1 MVAKVCRIEIDTEF
15 AQILPT
21 NEYEKKVLEENL
33 LKDGCRDP
41 LVVWRG
47 KGKDGRDLLI
57 DGHTRYSICQTHHIP
72 FQVQAMDFQDRNEVI
87 SWIIKNQIGRRN
99 LNLYNRSLVALK
111 LEDIIAEQ
119 SKENQRLSQGRGKK
133 GVKNSTDLIPQKTNE
148 VLAKIADTSSDT
160 IQKVKRL
167 EKFASEDLK
176 AKLVSGKLSIN
187 SAAHKME
194 LKRREQKRNETPLP
208 MPPIKPDDPSNDVIN
223 QIICADVLDGLKRIQ
238 SGIVSLI
245 ITDIPWN
252 AAINYAGHGK
262 EADCLPYK
270 DYLAWLKKIW
280 IECNRV
286 LTDGGRLVVACDVV
300 KNQNPEDKAKELRAP
315 IFADLI
321 FQMREIGDLKFRDRI
336 VVVKGQVQ
344 GNIGGFGTY
353 CSPANPNLR
362 HDTFDLM
369 VFCKNSWTLKPPSP
383 DIEPDITEKE
393 FQEYAK
399 STWHIPPLRRNAA
412 NHPCPWNPE
421 LLKRVMKLYSYP
433 TQIVLDPFAGTG
445 GVAKV
450 ALENHRRYICIEQ
463 SQIFCKYAK
472 QQAVLASLPITDPN
486 KRTLTTAECL

>member
-1 MVAKVCRIEIDTEF
+1 MTTEACPLDIDPEF
-15 AQILPT
+15 AQVLPT
-21 NEYEKKVLEENL
+21 NDYEKKVLEENL
-33 LKDGCRDP
+33 IQDGCRDP

-47 KGKDGRDLLI
+47 QGKDGRDLLV
-57 DGHTRYSICQTHHIP
+57 DGHTRYSICQAHNIP
-72 FQVQAMDFQDRNEVI
+72 FQIQAMDFQDRNAVI
-87 SWIIKNQIGRRN
+87 MWIIKNQIGRRN
-99 LNLYNRSLVALK
+99 LNLFNRSVVALK
-111 LEDIIAEQ
+111 LEDIISQQ
-119 SKENQRLSQGRGKK
+119 SKENQRLSQGRGKI

-167 EKFASEDLK
+167 EKFASDELK
-176 AKLVSGKLSIN
+176 AKLVTGEVSVH
-187 SAAHKME
+187 SAVHKME

-208 MPPIKPDDPSNDVIN
+208 MPAIKLDDPSKEIIN
-223 QIICADVLDGLKRIQ
+223 QIICADVLDGLKKIE

-245 ITDIPWN
+245 ITDPPWN

-262 EADCLPYK
+262 EADCLPYQ

-280 IECNRV
+280 IECSRV
-286 LTDGGRLVVACDVV
+286 LTNGGRLVIACDVV
-300 KNQNPEDKAKELRAP
+300 RNQNQADKQKELRAP

-336 VVVKGQVQ
+336 IIVKGQVQ

-369 VFCKNSWTLKPPSP
+369 VFCKNSWTLDPPSF
-383 DIEPDITEKE
+383 DIEPDIAEQE

-399 STWHIPPLRRNAA
+399 STWYIPPLCRNAA

-445 GVAKV
+445 GVATV
-450 ALENHRRYICIEQ
+450 ALENNRRFICIEQ
-463 SQIFCKYAK
+463 SPQWCNFAKAQI
-472 QQAVLASLPITDPN
+472 L
-486 KRTLTTAECL
+486 KRQEALVDCG